1 LWQNPL
7 DPSKTWGLFGHIA
20 FSDGNP
26 NLWKWGGLIG
36 IGGFSPIPGRPADR
50 FGIGAFYC
58 GYSDSLKPPQGLPP
72 LLNIGDE
79 YGLEVFYN
87 YAVTNWFRLTA
98 DLQVI
103 APAIKSYAA
112 ALPLANPKLEQNW
125 PVVLL
130 GLRAQVVF

>member
-1 LWQNPL
+1 M
-7 DPSKTWGLFGHIA
+7 
-20 FSDGNP
+20 
-26 NLWKWGGLIG
+26 WKWGGLIG
-36 IGGFSPIPGRPADR
+36 IGGFSPISGRSADR
-50 FGIGAFYC
+50 FGIGAFYY
-58 GYSDSLKPPQGLPP
+58 GYSENLKPPQGLSP

-87 YAVTNWFRLTA
+87 YAVTKWFRLTA

-103 APAIKSYAA
+103 APTIKSYAV
-112 ALPLANPKLEQNW
+112 ALPLTNPQLEQNW

>member
-1 LWQNPL
+1 LRFIVRPPSSGRTLTPRGGNIQWQVR
-7 DPSKTWGLFGHIA
+7 
-20 FSDGNP
+20 
-26 NLWKWGGLIG
+26 LIG